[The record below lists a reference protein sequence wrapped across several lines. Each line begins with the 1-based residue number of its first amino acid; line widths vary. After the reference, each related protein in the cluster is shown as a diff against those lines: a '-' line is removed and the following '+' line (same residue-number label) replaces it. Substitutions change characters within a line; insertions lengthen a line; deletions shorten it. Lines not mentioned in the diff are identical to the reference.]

1 MKKSIGL
8 IVSVLQEKIKRFN
21 HYIILVGTSEDKKKK
36 AADTISFAYIVLLD
50 SVTPLLCLALYLFSI
65 WVSKLQ
71 VLSDMLWL

>member
-1 MKKSIGL
+1 VFSRRKLKGSIITLSSWEQVKTKKEEA
-8 IVSVLQEKIKRFN
+8 V
-21 HYIILVGTSEDKKKK
+21 
-36 AADTISFAYIVLLD
+36 DTISFAYIVLLD